1 MLFKPSGK
9 GCNVPAPSIW
19 DREIIGAHLCD
30 TTANLTQIPLIA
42 LYYFVYDN
50 RRKCNT
56 ETSHTGAS
64 SSWFLYQN
72 LTKVSIM

>member
-9 GCNVPAPSIW
+9 GCIVPAPSIW
-19 DREIIGAHLCD
+19 HWEIIGVRLCD
-30 TTANLTQIPLIA
+30 TTANLTQIPLNA

-50 RRKCNT
+50 SRKRNT
-56 ETSHTGAS
+56 ETSYTGAS
-64 SSWFLYQN
+64 SSWLLYQN